1 MNDPIGDDPR
11 HGLKI
16 SGLAPNARALPV
28 NGANA
33 SESAEAASAV
43 DSAAATAA
51 AEIGDPAAI
60 AEALAAGAIDA
71 ESAQTQLIDAV
82 VAAQM
87 PANATAEVTAALR
100 SEVEAMLAGSP
111 LLATLLRPS

>member
-16 SGLAPNARALPV
+16 RGLTPNARALPLD
-28 NGANA
+28 GASA
-33 SESAEAASAV
+33 SESAEAAATV

-51 AEIGDPAAI
+51 AGIGDPAAI
-60 AEALAAGAIDA
+60 AEALASGAIDA
-71 ESAQTQLIDAV
+71 EAAQTQLIDAV
-82 VAAQM
+82 VASQL
-87 PANATAEVTAALR
+87 PADATTEATASLR